1 MTSIY
6 AIGILERRPTCMGS
20 LKFFGDIKFW
30 RVLICVGPSPSK
42 PFFCQMFSACANKH
56 PFV

>member
-1 MTSIY
+1 MP
-6 AIGILERRPTCMGS
+6 LESWRGGLHVWGV

-30 RVLICVGPSPSK
+30 RVLICVGPSPCK